1 MDITCSKSDY
11 SSFFLPFFFFFFVF
25 PPLFV
30 LSFNLCE
37 GVTYGAEYL
46 ISASITAIYTNTL
59 ALCFAS
65 TMADMVFAFQMKV

>member
-1 MDITCSKSDY
+1 MDITCSKSDF
-11 SSFFLPFFFFFFVF
+11 SPLFFFFFFF
-25 PPLFV
+25 L

-37 GVTYGAEYL
+37 GVTHGTDYL